1 MNQIYEPM
9 KEHDFSNKL
18 DELSKQVEQF
28 KVELT
33 EEELSSLEELSKLQS
48 SMPQKDIMSDV
59 FDTIK
64 KAAIDSIDHIV
75 GLDARGDWRPDEG
88 GVVTTMH
95 NFEKGIVATEAD
107 QKRFDLWQDR
117 VNETDESAK
126 QFRER
131 VINPGFDKLKRQIN
145 KERRNS
151 DGSFTDGYTGKK
163 VYPYNDPHAYSE
175 PDSSGD
181 MLRDTNLTANA
192 DHVNPANQQRISSK
206 NALYSAHRNIK
217 DMIKG
222 EHVTQEMAESSIEKV
237 TNTPDNIVITSEKIN
252 KGMHDDD
259 KLEHARKHP
268 ELGMKEDL
276 INEAQ
281 KKANKAQNIEL
292 LKEAV
297 LEKTT
302 DLAVGI
308 GKSTIATICKQLIGD
323 SLKICVSEMIVEFS
337 NKEYKEKLSIRF
349 KRVLTNIYERAKKE
363 LSHLWEKIK
372 NSAAANALSEIV
384 NLILNY
390 FCTTIKNIFKL
401 IRCLIGS
408 IINAVKILYDSSRPW
423 EERVFEA
430 LKLISSGLA
439 LATGT
444 LLSEALASLI
454 AKTPLAPIAGDI
466 SAIIAGLISSI
477 LSALVLL
484 MFDRYKANIEYSN
497 IQAQQLMLQINI
509 VGNQISQVATSTI
522 QEQLEIYKTEAF
534 IEEFA
539 QYVNQQSY
547 QIAGSIKS
555 IENINI
561 KTEENIREIEDI
573 NSDTENSIN
582 LLNDLLS

>member
-1 MNQIYEPM
+1 M

-107 QKRFDLWQDR
+107 EKRFKLWQDR
-117 VNETDESAK
+117 VNATEESAE
-126 QFRER
+126 QFRDR
-131 VINPGFDKLKRQIN
+131 VINPGFDKLKRQIY
-145 KERRNS
+145 KERRNP

-163 VYPYNDPHAYSE
+163 LYSYNDPHAYSE

-181 MLRDTNLTANA
+181 MVRDTNLAANA
-192 DHVNPANQQRISSK
+192 DHFNPANQQRISSK
-206 NALYSAHRNIK
+206 NALYGAHRNIK
-217 DMIKG
+217 NIIKG
-222 EHVTQEMAESSIEKV
+222 EPVTQEMAEKSIEKV

-252 KGMHDDD
+252 KGMKDGD

-268 ELGMKEDL
+268 ELGMNEEL

-281 KKANKAQNIEL
+281 KRADKAQNKEL
-292 LKEAV
+292 FKEAV
-297 LEKTT
+297 IEKTT

-308 GKSTIATICKQLIGD
+308 GKSTIATIYKQLIGD

-337 NKEYKEKLSIRF
+337 NKECKEELSVRF
-349 KRVLTNIYERAKKE
+349 KRTLTNIYERAKNE

-372 NSAAANALSEIV
+372 NCAAANALSEIV

-408 IINAVKILYDSSRPW
+408 IINAVKILFDSSRPW

-430 LKLISSGLA
+430 LKLISAGLA

-509 VGNQISQVATSTI
+509 AGNQISQVATSTI

-539 QYVNQQSY
+539 QYVHQQSY
-547 QIAGSIKS
+547 QIEESIKS
-555 IENINI
+555 IDNYNI
-561 KTEENIREIEDI
+561 KTDNNIRDIDNI
-573 NSDTENSIN
+573 NSDTENNIN
-582 LLNDLLS
+582 MLNDLLS

>member
-33 EEELSSLEELSKLQS
+33 EEELSSLEELSILQS
-48 SMPQKDIMSDV
+48 AMPQKDIMSDV
-59 FDTIK
+59 LETIK
-64 KAAIDSIDHIV
+64 KAAIDSIDHII
-75 GLDARGDWRPDEG
+75 GLDARGDWRPDKG
-88 GVVTTMH
+88 GVVTTLH
-95 NFEKGIVATEAD
+95 NFEKGIVATKAD

-131 VINPGFDKLKRQIN
+131 VINPGFDKFKRQIY

-151 DGSFTDGYTGKK
+151 DGSYTDGYTGEKI
-163 VYPYNDPHAYSE
+163 YSYNDPHAYSE

-206 NALYSAHRNIK
+206 NALYGVHRNIK

-222 EHVTQEMAESSIEKV
+222 EHVTQEMAERSIEKV

-252 KGMHDDD
+252 KGMKDGD

-281 KKANKAQNIEL
+281 KKAEKAQNKEL
-292 LKEAV
+292 FKEAV
-297 LEKTT
+297 VEKTT
-302 DLAVGI
+302 DLAIGI

-337 NKEYKEKLSIRF
+337 NKECKEELSVRF
-349 KRVLTNIYERAKKE
+349 KRTLTNIYERAKKE

-408 IINAVKILYDSSRPW
+408 IINAVKILFDSSRPW

-454 AKTPLAPIAGDI
+454 AKTPLAPIASDI